1 MRTPVIP
8 KGFSLLPSPGECKY
22 SLKKI
27 MYDWSKIVDVALFRE
42 IPDIIMFSVDTY
54 VNYAYYITG
63 EKI

>member
-1 MRTPVIP
+1 
-8 KGFSLLPSPGECKY
+8 
-22 SLKKI
+22 